1 MSLVLSGRFL
11 TIAVKDAA
19 GDETTRTYQLSSAT
33 DAAADTD
40 AATVL
45 AAFDAIS
52 DAKISGYNITKR
64 YVENAFTLPSDA
76 EVENMLQ
83 VTMPISGKPNKS
95 GVVTIP
101 APVIGV
107 FVSSTG
113 EGRNQPDFLDT
124 ALLAF
129 LNLFTSPATIYV
141 SDGEQSSGGNF
152 RGKRV
157 HAKSNKG

>member
-1 MSLVLSGRFL
+1 MALVLQGRWL
-11 TIAVKDAA
+11 VVQLKDTA
-19 GDETTRTYQLSSAT
+19 GDETTRSYQLSAAT
-33 DAAADTD
+33 DAAAETD

-45 AAFDAIS
+45 AALDAIT
-52 DAKISGYNITKR
+52 DAKVSGYGINKR
-64 YVENAFTLPSDA
+64 YVENAFTLPTGA

-95 GVVTIP
+95 GTITVP
-101 APVIGV
+101 APVDGV
-107 FVSSTG
+107 FVAASG

-129 LNLFTSPATIYV
+129 LDLFTSPATIYV
-141 SDGEQSSGGNF
+141 SDGEQLAGGNY

-157 HAKSNKG
+157 HAKSFKG